1 MHQHEVASGGS
12 LVHQHV
18 TSEGALVHQH
28 EVALVHQHVALEG
41 SLVHQLQLLY
51 PALHRPAPT
60 PHQPYSVPPP
70 APTA

>member
-1 MHQHEVASGGS
+1 MRDEPVLQKQQQTQHEVASG
-12 LVHQHV
+12 
-18 TSEGALVHQH
+18 GALVHQH